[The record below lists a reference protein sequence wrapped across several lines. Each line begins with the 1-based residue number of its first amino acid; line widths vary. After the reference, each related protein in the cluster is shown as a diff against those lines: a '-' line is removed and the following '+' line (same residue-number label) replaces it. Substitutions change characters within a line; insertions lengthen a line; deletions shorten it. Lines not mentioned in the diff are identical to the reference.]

1 MKMCE
6 HGGCMSKLSGLQLIQ
21 MLNSVGINC
30 LTGFQDSA
38 LLPEVKADLL
48 FTTDFGPLVGKDCTE
63 SGKIAALNAI
73 SDIYAMGGMAL
84 YASVILILG
93 SDINMK
99 ERDCLLS
106 SVIETCREEKVE
118 IVGGHTLL
126 GERTIVGLAVI
137 GKKGRRLFSK
147 NNCKVGDVLLINK
160 RIGTGLALRGYYNG
174 LLGEEQYKS
183 FVQTM
188 AKSNRLG
195 DDFLALPYIHSMT
208 DVTGFGLLG
217 HLSEM
222 LSDEQGAKLFI
233 DKIPYIESIQDLSAY
248 ALENE
253 YIRNNLDYARE
264 KHNVRWHLDTIKK
277 LALCDP
283 QTNGPIIV
291 SADERILQDI
301 DKYGFYHI
309 GTVTTGN
316 EIVLCGE

>member
-1 MKMCE
+1 
-6 HGGCMSKLSGLQLIQ
+6 MSKLSGLQLIQ
-21 MLNSVGINC
+21 MLNTTGINF
-30 LTGFQDSA
+30 LTGFEDSA
-38 LLPEVKADLL
+38 LLPEVKQDIL
-48 FTTDFGPLVGKDCTE
+48 FTTDFGPLVGKDCAE

-73 SDIYAMGGMAL
+73 SDIYAMGGTAL
-84 YASVILILG
+84 YAAVILILG
-93 SDINMK
+93 NDINMK

-118 IVGGHTLL
+118 IVGGHTIL
-126 GERTIVGLAVI
+126 GQQTIVGLAII

-174 LLGEEQYKS
+174 LLGDEQYKS

-188 AKSNRLG
+188 EKSNRLG

-264 KHNVRWHLDTIKK
+264 KHNVRWHLDTVKK

-283 QTNGPIIV
+283 QTNGPIMV
-291 SADERILQDI
+291 SADEKILQDI
-301 DKYGFYHI
+301 DRYGFYHI
-309 GTVTTGN
+309 GTITTGN
-316 EIVLCGE
+316 EIILCGE